1 MDDNVR
7 PSRDE
12 LVRARPSG
20 SYEVQDTG
28 NGRPRLVGYLAVFD
42 EWAEINS
49 VIEGHFME
57 RIAAGAFSKTFREN
71 RERMRVLFHHGQ
83 DQQVGVKVL
92 GPIEVLEENETGA
105 YYEVP
110 LLDTKY
116 NEELLPGLKAG
127 LYGSSFFAKAVKTH
141 RERRPQRADHN
152 PDGLPEHTHQELRV
166 FEFGPTPLATYA
178 GATAVARSLT
188 DEFASEDDLRD
199 RLERIHDVARSRGI
213 TVPDAPPVRV
223 TGDTRAETAFRRS
236 VDYVGEAAWA
246 ITPGALATILAIIGE
261 RQSGYKPSA
270 EEIRERIGVRRALND
285 DAGADSPVAVI
296 RVDGPI
302 IPRANLMS
310 DISGGASAEM
320 LQKQIHDAAASADV
334 AAILLDIDSP
344 GGAAA
349 LIPELAQEILA
360 ARAVKPVV
368 AVANTLAASAA
379 YWIASAATEIVVT
392 PSGRVGSIGVYSAHS
407 DISAAQEKMGVKTTL
422 VSAGEY
428 KVEKNPYE
436 PLSDDARAEMQR
448 EIDAVYEMFLSAV
461 AKGRD
466 VSVKDVR
473 EKYGQGRVLLAKDA
487 LAVGMVDRI
496 ATFDQT
502 LARLEKQ
509 AGRTSTTRSQAPPE
523 PEPSAATTRTIEP
536 ERSVATTRTAPIW
549 GSEDAPYWRL

>member
-1 MDDNVR
+1 MSRTKRASTRFEPAPADPFAGNLDPTTPWAVL
-7 PSRDE
+7 PS
-12 LVRARPSG
+12 
-20 SYEVQDTG
+20 T
-28 NGRPRLVGYLAVFD
+28 LA
-42 EWAEINS
+42 AIS
-49 VIEGHFME
+49 QFM
-57 RIAAGAFSKTFREN
+57 RR
-71 RERMRVLFHHGQ
+71 
-83 DQQVGVKVL
+83 GVS
-92 GPIEVLEENETGA
+92 A
-105 YYEVP
+105 
-110 LLDTKY
+110 
-116 NEELLPGLKAG
+116 ELLAEHSKDPVPTAQVRGARTAGGGAGVAILSLRGLITPR
-127 LYGSSFFAKAVKTH
+127 SSFLSLLFGGGGGLESFRATL
-141 RERRPQRADHN
+141 RE
-152 PDGLPEHTHQELRV
+152 
-166 FEFGPTPLATYA
+166 
-178 GATAVARSLT
+178 
-188 DEFASEDDLRD
+188 
-199 RLERIHDVARSRGI
+199 
-213 TVPDAPPVRV
+213 
-223 TGDTRAETAFRRS
+223 
-236 VDYVGEAAWA
+236 
-246 ITPGALATILAIIGE
+246 ALA
-261 RQSGYKPSA
+261 
-270 EEIRERIGVRRALND
+270 D
-285 DAGADSPVAVI
+285 D
-296 RVDGPI
+296 
-302 IPRANLMS
+302 
-310 DISGGASAEM
+310 DI
-320 LQKQIHDAAASADV
+320 